1 MTTVVLL
8 VVLSALLGIVLM
20 QLSKKPN
27 VPPPRA
33 ASTDLSNLRVSD
45 ARVGDVISIDG
56 AGDILTD
63 LDFTADRQIRYDAG
77 AYHWF

>member
-27 VPPPRA
+27 IPQSRA
-33 ASTDLSNLRVSD
+33 AGPDLSNLGVSD
-45 ARVGDVISIDG
+45 AR
-56 AGDILTD
+56 AGD
-63 LDFTADRQIRYDAG
+63 DAG
-77 AYHWF
+77 DAREHRHV